1 MENKVHL
8 KVCLKTI
15 ITENIISDDL
25 KIILLSILHW
35 VVKLLLTP
43 NVH

>member
-15 ITENIISDDL
+15 ITEIIISGDL
-25 KIILLSILHW
+25 KIIFLSMLHW